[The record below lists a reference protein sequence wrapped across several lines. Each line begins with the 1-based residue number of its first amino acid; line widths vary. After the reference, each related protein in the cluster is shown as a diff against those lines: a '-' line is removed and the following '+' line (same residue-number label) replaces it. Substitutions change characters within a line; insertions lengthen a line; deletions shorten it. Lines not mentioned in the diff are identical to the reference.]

1 MSIYHLTDTFTNAFK
16 KELYDLRTH
25 FPLHDTCVSSTY
37 SYPPVF
43 RSLSLAIALQMKEL
57 YVALH
62 TIG

>member
-1 MSIYHLTDTFTNAFK
+1 MTSGHTFHSTS
-16 KELYDLRTH
+16 L
-25 FPLHDTCVSSTY
+25 DTCVSSTY
-37 SYPPVF
+37 SYPSVF